1 MKARMPTDPH
11 PVHTNPKRHRY
22 IRDLPFPAIL
32 LSLIVPSSKLL
43 CRGQEGRALNYQLPT
58 GPPTKSNRNYEPVM
72 RPRGPVSP
80 LFFLPRSF
88 LPSSPHVRRFISYV
102 HADEE
107 QCENWGSVSPG
118 CRHSSYSRGG
128 THMGA
133 TRRAASQSGAGWP
146 VGRSVGPRDEA
157 V

>member
-32 LSLIVPSSKLL
+32 LSLVVPSSELL
-43 CRGQEGRALNYQLPT
+43 CRGQEGRALNYQLST

-88 LPSSPHVRRFISYV
+88 LLPPPRTYKDLFRTCTRMKNNARIGEVCHQAAGTLHIREAE
-102 HADEE
+102 HTWA
-107 QCENWGSVSPG
+107 P
-118 CRHSSYSRGG
+118 RGAQ
-128 THMGA
+128 HP
-133 TRRAASQSGAGWP
+133 RAERVVA
-146 VGRSVGPRDEA
+146 GRSVQEMKRYD
-157 V
+157 